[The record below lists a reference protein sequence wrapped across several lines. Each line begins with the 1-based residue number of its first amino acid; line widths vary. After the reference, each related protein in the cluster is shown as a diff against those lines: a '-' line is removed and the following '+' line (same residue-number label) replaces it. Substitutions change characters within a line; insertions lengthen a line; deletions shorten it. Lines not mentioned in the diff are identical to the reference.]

1 MNKINLIESI
11 KHNIST
17 NAPVTCPIYAE
28 GVALWVLDAIIGRNY
43 VRQSPDV
50 KVPTDWGV
58 TEQETELLTVTQSV
72 YLVGNAGTGRN
83 SSIDAGIDVLR
94 QVAPRFP
101 LIGQGLT
108 KDKFWNSATKAMPA
122 EVMKN
127 ISFEEIIEI
136 DLKANPRKGNLAYVR
151 QILQTSLEETV
162 ERSFGVKCSNANY
175 ALPSP
180 VSRIAY
186 GSMEDL
192 LNSYLLNIKADQPI
206 LSSFLLFPHLHEIAR
221 AIDNRPKYRAGA
233 FVPQPLPLE
242 VLVMLQQLN
251 SNRLGENPI
260 VVERTE
266 EANEL
271 LNTFILMHI
280 KENYDSPQF
289 ILMYFNGIHNLS
301 ALYAISEDPFKPI
314 IKKEH
319 AIRAF
324 KYAEVGVGIAK
335 TGAKIGDR
343 AA

>member
-1 MNKINLIESI
+1 MYNLIESI
-11 KHNIST
+11 KNNIST

-28 GVALWVLDAIIGRNY
+28 GVALWVLDAVIGRNY

-50 KVPTDWGV
+50 RVPPEWGV
-58 TEQETELLTVTQSV
+58 PEPETDLLTITQSV

-83 SSIDAGIDVLR
+83 SSIDAGIDILR
-94 QVAPRFP
+94 QVDPSFP
-101 LIGQGLT
+101 LIGHELT
-108 KDKFWNSATKAMPA
+108 KDKLWNRATADMPV

-127 ISFEEIIEI
+127 ISFEEIIEL
-136 DLKANPRKGNLAYVR
+136 DLKANARKGNLAYVR
-151 QILQTSLEETV
+151 QVLQTSLEETV
-162 ERSFGVKCSNANY
+162 ERPFGVKYSNANY

-221 AIDNRPKYRAGA
+221 AIDNRPKYRDGT
-233 FVPQPLPLE
+233 FVPLPLPPE
-242 VLVMLQQLN
+242 VLAILQQLN

-280 KENYDSPQF
+280 KENVDAPQF
-289 ILMYFNGIHNLS
+289 NRMYFNALHNLS
-301 ALYAISEDPFKPI
+301 ALYAISEDPFNPI
-314 IKKEH
+314 NKKEH
-319 AIRAF
+319 VIRAF